1 MSLLLQRPLAGFGG
15 IVAMNCMTTKRLISA
30 YYDQE
35 LASDVQLELRRHLA
49 GCAKCAQ
56 TVAEFQGLS
65 HLATR
70 LPDPPP
76 PADLW
81 HRIERALDQP
91 RTNLLLRAISPVFAS
106 AKAAWQTRPA
116 VRFAAVAAMVLVV
129 VAGGLLVASFGL
141 RESEH
146 RQVATDFDR
155 YLNQFHQDVDGAQQI
170 LMANYNG
177 QRVDVSDAAAI
188 VRYEPV
194 AATQVPAGYA
204 VDDVSVLEMPCCK
217 CVQVIWQRQAGGHL
231 AIFEHEKEQVTWFGE
246 RPSIAARCHGKAV
259 RIVQMDQRLAATW
272 TSGRRQLT
280 LIGAN
285 DVDELLRLVLH
296 FEDTS

>member
-1 MSLLLQRPLAGFGG
+1 
-15 IVAMNCMTTKRLISA
+15 MNCTTTKRLISA
-30 YYDQE
+30 YYDNE
-35 LASDVQLELRRHLA
+35 LAADVQSELRRHLEE
-49 GCAKCAQ
+49 CTKCAR
-56 TVAEFQGLS
+56 TVAQFQQLS
-65 HLATR
+65 RLAAR
-70 LPDPPP
+70 LPDPTP

-81 HRIERALDQP
+81 PRIERALDRT
-91 RTNLLLRAISPVFAS
+91 RTNLLLRAIRPVFAS
-106 AKAAWQTRPA
+106 ARATWQTRPA
-116 VRFAAVAAMVLVV
+116 VRFAAVAATVLVV
-129 VAGGLLVASFGL
+129 VAAGYLLSSVDL
-141 RESEH
+141 REAGH
-146 RQVATDFDR
+146 RQVAADFDR
-155 YLNQFHQDVDGAQQI
+155 YLNRFHQDVDGAQQI

-259 RIVQMDQRLAATW
+259 RIVEMDQQLAATW
-272 TSGRRQLT
+272 TSGPRQLT
-280 LIGAN
+280 LVGAR
-285 DVDELLRLVLH
+285 DIDELLQLVLH